1 MIISKKFIPS
11 LFTILNAFCGFASVI
26 NSSNKEFETAVLFIL
41 YAAVFDVFDGLVAR
55 ILDSASDFG
64 VELDSLSDIVS
75 FGFAPAFLLYQF
87 FFIDYNA
94 SGILV
99 ASLVLAFSAIR
110 LAKFNIS
117 LTGYSKDVFY
127 GIPTPM
133 SALILCSYV
142 IYFHDKIFTKEFSE
156 VFIFVLTIAVSLLM
170 VSNFRFPAM
179 PSSFSLKAI
188 KSNPL
193 QFIFLFAGIM
203 IIILTKGVAIFPI
216 GLLYVLI
223 GIIMTIFP
231 SKKKKHLSQKN

>member
-26 NSSNKEFETAVLFIL
+26 SSSKNEFDTAVLFIV

-87 FFIDYNA
+87 FFYDYNA
-94 SGILV
+94 AGILV

-110 LAKFNIS
+110 LARFNINLS
-117 LTGYSKDVFY
+117 GFNKDVFY

-142 IYFHDKIFTKEFSE
+142 IYFHGKIFPKEFSE
-156 VFIFVLTIAVSLLM
+156 VFIFALTVIVSLLM
-170 VSNFRFPAM
+170 VSNIRFPAM
-179 PSSFSLKAI
+179 PSSFSIKAI
-188 KSNPL
+188 KSSPL
-193 QFIFLFAGIM
+193 QFVFLLIGVIT
-203 IIILTKGVAIFPI
+203 IVVTKGVAIFPL

-223 GIIMTIFP
+223 GVVITLIP
-231 SKKKKHLSQKN
+231 AKKKRNISQNS

>member
-1 MIISKKFIPS
+1 MIVSKKFIPS

-26 NSSNKEFETAVLFIL
+26 NASNNEFKTAVLFIV

-64 VELDSLSDIVS
+64 VELDSLSDVVS
-75 FGFAPAFLLYQF
+75 FGFAPAFLLYRF

-110 LAKFNIS
+110 LARFNIS
-117 LTGYSKDVFY
+117 LTGFSKDVFY

-142 IYFHDKIFTKEFSE
+142 IFFHDKIFSKEFSE
-156 VFIFVLTIAVSLLM
+156 IFIFVLTISVSLLM
-170 VSNFRFPAM
+170 VSNLRFPAM
-179 PSSFSLKAI
+179 PSSFSWRAV
-188 KSNPL
+188 KSSPM
-193 QFIFLFAGIM
+193 QFIFLVAGVL
-203 IIILTKGVAIFPI
+203 IIIFTKGVAIFPL

-223 GIIMTIFP
+223 GIIITIFP
-231 SKKKKHLSQKN
+231 AKKKRNVTQKT

>member
-26 NSSNKEFETAVLFIL
+26 SSSKNEYETAVLFIV

-64 VELDSLSDIVS
+64 VELDSLSDLVS

-94 SGILV
+94 AGILV
-99 ASLVLAFSAIR
+99 ASTVLAFSAIR
-110 LAKFNIS
+110 LARFNIN

-142 IYFHDKIFTKEFSE
+142 IFFHGKIFTKEFSE
-156 VFIFVLTIAVSLLM
+156 VFIFVLTIVVSLLM
-170 VSNFRFPAM
+170 VSNLRFPAM
-179 PSSFSLKAI
+179 PSSFSIKSV
-188 KSNPL
+188 KSNPVK
-193 QFIFLFAGIM
+193 FLLLLIGV
-203 IIILTKGVAIFPI
+203 IIIIITKGVAIFPL

-223 GIIMTIFP
+223 GAVMTFIP
-231 SKKKKHLSQKN
+231 AKKKRNISQNK

>member
-26 NSSNKEFETAVLFIL
+26 SSSKNEFDTAVLFIV

-87 FFIDYNA
+87 FFYDYNA
-94 SGILV
+94 AGILV

-110 LAKFNIS
+110 LARFNINLS
-117 LTGYSKDVFY
+117 GFSKDVFY

-142 IYFHDKIFTKEFSE
+142 IYFHGKIFPKEFSE
-156 VFIFVLTIAVSLLM
+156 VFIFALTVIVSLLM
-170 VSNFRFPAM
+170 VSNIRFPAM
-179 PSSFSLKAI
+179 PSSFSIKAI
-188 KSNPL
+188 KSSPL
-193 QFIFLFAGIM
+193 QFVFLLIGVIT
-203 IIILTKGVAIFPI
+203 IVVTKGVAIFPL

-223 GIIMTIFP
+223 GVVITLIP
-231 SKKKKHLSQKN
+231 AKKKRNISQNS

>member
-26 NSSNKEFETAVLFIL
+26 SSSKNEFDTAVLFIV

-87 FFIDYNA
+87 FFYDYNA
-94 SGILV
+94 AGILV

-110 LAKFNIS
+110 LARFNINLS
-117 LTGYSKDVFY
+117 GFNKDVFY

-142 IYFHDKIFTKEFSE
+142 IYFHGKIFPKEFSE
-156 VFIFVLTIAVSLLM
+156 VFIFALTVIVSLLM
-170 VSNFRFPAM
+170 VSNIRFPAM

-188 KSNPL
+188 KSSPL
-193 QFIFLFAGIM
+193 QFVFLLIGVIT
-203 IIILTKGVAIFPI
+203 IVVTKGVAIFPL

-223 GIIMTIFP
+223 GVVITLIP
-231 SKKKKHLSQKN
+231 AKKKRNISQNS

>member
-26 NSSNKEFETAVLFIL
+26 NSSNNEYGTAVLFIV

-87 FFIDYNA
+87 FFKDYNTA
-94 SGILV
+94 GVLV

-110 LAKFNIS
+110 LARFNVNLS
-117 LTGYSKDVFY
+117 GFNKDVFY

-142 IYFHDKIFTKEFSE
+142 IYYHDKIFTKEISTI
-156 VFIFVLTIAVSLLM
+156 FIFCLTITVSLLM
-170 VSNFRFPAM
+170 VSKFKFPAM
-179 PSSFSLKAI
+179 PSSFSFKAF
-188 KSNPL
+188 KAKPM
-193 QFIFLFAGIM
+193 QYIFLLAGI
-203 IIILTKGVAIFPI
+203 IIIAVTKGVAIFPL
-216 GLLYVLI
+216 GMLYVLL
-223 GIIMTIFP
+223 GIVMTFLP
-231 SKKKKHLSQKN
+231 VKKKKALSQRT